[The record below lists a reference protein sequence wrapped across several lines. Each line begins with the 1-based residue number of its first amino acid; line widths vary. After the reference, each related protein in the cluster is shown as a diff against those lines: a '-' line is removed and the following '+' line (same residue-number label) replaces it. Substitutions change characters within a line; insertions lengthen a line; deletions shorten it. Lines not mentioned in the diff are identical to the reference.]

1 MTSPDARAK
10 FGKHKGKTWSWI
22 NKYDWKYLQWAK
34 LNVPNLFEDKP
45 QSRSVSMDQNVGESS
60 WMKIPSIP
68 YTMKEDP
75 PERDDNDP
83 NSSSFMY
90 NIAKRMLDNGEL

>member
-1 MTSPDARAK
+1 MSPDARAK

-34 LNVPNLFEDKP
+34 INVPNLFEENP
-45 QSRSVSMDQNVGESS
+45 QTRSVSVDQKWG
-60 WMKIPSIP
+60 KPTPAPSVS
-68 YTMKEDP
+68 KEVP

-90 NIAKRMLDNGEL
+90 NLAKRLLDNGEL

>member
-1 MTSPDARAK
+1 MSPDARAK

-34 LNVPNLFEDKP
+34 LNVPNLFEENP
-45 QSRSVSMDQNVGESS
+45 QTRSVSADQKWGNPTPA
-60 WMKIPSIP
+60 PSVS
-68 YTMKEDP
+68 KEVP

-90 NIAKRMLDNGEL
+90 NLATRLLDNGEL